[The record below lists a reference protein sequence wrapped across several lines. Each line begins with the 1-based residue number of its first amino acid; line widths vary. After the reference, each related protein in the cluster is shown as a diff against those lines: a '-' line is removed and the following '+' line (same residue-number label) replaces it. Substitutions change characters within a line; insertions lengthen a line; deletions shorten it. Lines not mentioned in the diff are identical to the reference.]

1 MKPVGFD
8 WDDRKAASNLANH
21 GVNFEEA
28 MSVFDDDDAKIRD
41 DPDHSIGEHRE
52 IIIGFSGADRL
63 LFVSFTERG
72 DVIRLISARVA
83 TNREQKLYEES
94 HK

>member
-8 WDDRKAASNLANH
+8 WDDRKAASNLAKH
-21 GVNFEEA
+21 GVSFEEA

-41 DPDHSIGEHRE
+41 DPDHSIAEHRE
-52 IIIGFSGADRL
+52 IIIGFSDTDRL

-72 DVIRLISARVA
+72 DMIRVISARVA
-83 TNREQKLYEES
+83 TDREEKFYEES
-94 HK
+94 RG